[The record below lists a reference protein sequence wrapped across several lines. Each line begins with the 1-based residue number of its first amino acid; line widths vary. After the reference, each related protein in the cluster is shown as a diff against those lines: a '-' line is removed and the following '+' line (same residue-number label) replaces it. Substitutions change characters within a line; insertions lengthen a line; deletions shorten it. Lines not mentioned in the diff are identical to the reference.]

1 MINGHPPNR
10 FPSLL
15 MRCIMF
21 SMLIFQLVLVLV
33 LVLLN
38 GVFALAEMAVVSSR
52 PARLKGMQERGVK
65 GAGRALA
72 LAADPGRF
80 LSTVQVGITL
90 IGVVAGAVSGA
101 SLGASLGAWFGAMGV
116 PRHYADPIGFALVV
130 TAITYVS
137 LIVGELV
144 PKQVALRNPEAIA
157 CKLAPLMMMLSRVA
171 TPFVWFLDK
180 SGQFLLQLLRLQET
194 AAVKVTDEEIKSLI
208 AEAQTSGVI
217 ESGERDMIAG
227 VMRLGDRPVRA
238 VMTPRTQIDFVDL
251 SQTQAAIAKVIVASV
266 HSRFPVHD
274 GDPEKII
281 GIVQA
286 KDIADILLAEKKL
299 DIAKLV
305 HEAPIIPETLN
316 ALEAIELLRDSS
328 IHLGLVHDEYGHFL
342 GVVTATDILGS
353 IVGNLASGEDDDR
366 EAHQRPDG
374 SWLIPG
380 GMPAD
385 ELAELLGIKLPA
397 KRQYETVAGLV
408 VDRLKHLPSLGQSV
422 TFKGWRLEVIDL
434 DGRRVDKVLV
444 QALPKAHRAKT

>member
-1 MINGHPPNR
+1 
-10 FPSLL
+10 
-15 MRCIMF
+15 
-21 SMLIFQLVLVLV
+21 MLIFQLVLVVV

-52 PARLKGMQERGVK
+52 PARLKGMRERGVK

-72 LAADPGRF
+72 LADDPGRF

-90 IGVVAGAVSGA
+90 IGVLAGAVSGA
-101 SLGASLGAWFGAMGV
+101 SLGASLGDWFSFMGV
-116 PRHYADPIGFALVV
+116 PRYYANPIGFALVV

-144 PKQVALRNPEAIA
+144 PKQVALRNPEAVA
-157 CKLAPLMMMLSRVA
+157 CRLAPLMTLLSRVA

-180 SGQFLLQLLRLQET
+180 SGQLLLRLLRLEET
-194 AAVKVTDEEIKSLI
+194 AAAKVTDEEIKSLI
-208 AEAQTSGVI
+208 AEAQSSGLI

-238 VMTPRTQIDFVDL
+238 VMTPRTDIDFVDL
-251 SQTQAAIAKVIVASV
+251 SQSQSSIAKVIVASV

-286 KDIADILLAEKKL
+286 KDIADILLADRKL

-305 HEAPIIPETLN
+305 QEAPIIPETLK

-366 EAHQRPDG
+366 EAYQRADG

-385 ELAELLGIKLPA
+385 ELAELLGISLPA

-422 TFKGWRLEVIDL
+422 RFKGWRLEVIDL
-434 DGRRVDKVLV
+434 DGRRVDKVLA
-444 QALPKAHRAKT
+444 QRLPKAHRAKT